1 MSTLF
6 FPELKKTFALGAC
19 FALCAAGA
27 HAAQNTADGCVPAK
41 SAPSRASLS
50 LLDENDYWGKWSDKY
65 YTNHTRIALTL
76 EEDIHGITPFFSI
89 GQEIYTPKERE
100 AVIPDPED
108 HPYAGYIYFSFGSAW
123 NDSNR
128 TAFSREIQIGATGE
142 WSLAEQTQ
150 KEYHRMIDE
159 IRPAG
164 WDTQVHKRIVGQAIG
179 DVRHRIML
187 CGECGNG
194 AFAADA
200 IVHGFGTLGN
210 LRGIFSAGTEFRFG
224 WNLPKDFGLQ
234 SMRHSASVIFDPK
247 TDRSI
252 YGFFDIQ
259 GDAVLW
265 DKTLTGNNDR
275 GADIY
280 AYPLVAQFTIG
291 ICAIYDRWM
300 ISAYQAFRSKNFS
313 SQDEDFFAYGG
324 VKCTTFF

>member
-1 MSTLF
+1 MSTLSSS
-6 FPELKKTFALGAC
+6 ELKKTFALGAC
-19 FALCAAGA
+19 FTLCAAGA
-27 HAAQNTADGCVPAK
+27 HAGQSSAAGSVPAK
-41 SAPSRASLS
+41 SDPSRASLS

-100 AVIPDPED
+100 AVIPDPKD

-123 NDSNR
+123 NDNNR
-128 TAFSREIQIGATGE
+128 TAFSQEIQIGATGE

-200 IVHGFGTLGN
+200 IVRGFGTLGN
-210 LRGIFSAGTEFRFG
+210 LRGIFSAG
-224 WNLPKDFGLQ
+224 
-234 SMRHSASVIFDPK
+234 
-247 TDRSI
+247 
-252 YGFFDIQ
+252 
-259 GDAVLW
+259 
-265 DKTLTGNNDR
+265 
-275 GADIY
+275 
-280 AYPLVAQFTIG
+280 
-291 ICAIYDRWM
+291 
-300 ISAYQAFRSKNFS
+300 
-313 SQDEDFFAYGG
+313 
-324 VKCTTFF
+324 